1 MTRKTQEI
9 IPTSE
14 FINLYKEY
22 ETVLRDTMN
31 SNPYTY
37 ESTQSQQ
44 VSNKLQIIRLNRN
57 YIQHE
62 SDPDFVKISRDQY
75 EFLQQVINN
84 VKLTQGTAK
93 DGMIPIRKYPHLF
106 DDMRAS
112 EAVEVFACTVK
123 DRVPVLCRQ
132 SGRFLGMCSAM
143 QLLKYINNTS
153 MSTKLIPQ
161 RASKLKLKLDEAPTI
176 ESDSLVYGLERDQLY
191 VVTKNE
197 KVVGVLPM

>member
-153 MSTKLIPQ
+153 MSTKLVPQ

-176 ESDSLVYGLERDQLY
+176 ESNSLVYDLERDQLY

-197 KVVGVLPM
+197 KVVGFLPL

>member
-197 KVVGVLPM
+197 KVVGVLPL

>member
-44 VSNKLQIIRLNRN
+44 VSNKLQSIRLNRN

-176 ESDSLVYGLERDQLY
+176 ESDSLVYDLERDQLY

-197 KVVGVLPM
+197 KVVGFLPL

>member
-31 SNPYTY
+31 SNPYAY
-37 ESTQSQQ
+37 ESTQPQQ
-44 VSNKLQIIRLNRN
+44 ISNKLQIIRLNRN

-75 EFLQQVINN
+75 EFLQQVIND

-106 DDMRAS
+106 DDMRSS
-112 EAVEVFACTVK
+112 EAVEVFAGTVK

-153 MSTKLIPQ
+153 MSTKLVPQ
-161 RASKLKLKLDEAPTI
+161 RSSKLKLKLEEAPTI
-176 ESDSLVYGLERDQLY
+176 ETDSLVYNLNPDQLY

-197 KVVGVLPM
+197 KVVGILPL

>member
-132 SGRFLGMCSAM
+132 SGRFLGTCSAM

-176 ESDSLVYGLERDQLY
+176 ESDSLVYDLERDQLY

-197 KVVGVLPM
+197 KVVGFLPL

>member
-1 MTRKTQEI
+1 MTKKTQEI

-31 SNPYTY
+31 SNPYAY
-37 ESTQSQQ
+37 ESMQPQQ

-75 EFLQQVINN
+75 EFLKQVIND

-93 DGMIPIRKYPHLF
+93 DGMISIQKYPHLF

-176 ESDSLVYGLERDQLY
+176 ESDSLVYDLERDQLY

-197 KVVGVLPM
+197 KVVGFLPL

>member
-9 IPTSE
+9 IPTPE

-31 SNPYTY
+31 SNPYAY
-37 ESTQSQQ
+37 ESTQPQQ

-62 SDPDFVKISRDQY
+62 SDPDFVKIIRDQY
-75 EFLQQVINN
+75 EFLKQVINH

-93 DGMIPIRKYPHLF
+93 DGMISIRKYPHLF

-132 SGRFLGMCSAM
+132 SGRFLGTCSAM
-143 QLLKYINNTS
+143 QLFNNTS

-176 ESDSLVYGLERDQLY
+176 ESDSLVYDLKSDQLY

-197 KVVGVLPM
+197 KVVGILPL

>member
-153 MSTKLIPQ
+153 MSTKLVPQ
-161 RASKLKLKLDEAPTI
+161 RSSKLKLKLNEAPTI
-176 ESDSLVYGLERDQLY
+176 ESDSLVYDL
-191 VVTKNE
+191 
-197 KVVGVLPM
+197 

>member
-176 ESDSLVYGLERDQLY
+176 ESNSLVYDLERDQLY

-197 KVVGVLPM
+197 KVVGFLPL

>member
-93 DGMIPIRKYPHLF
+93 DGMIQIRKYPHLF

-153 MSTKLIPQ
+153 MSTKLVPQ
-161 RASKLKLKLDEAPTI
+161 RSSKLKLKLEEAPTI